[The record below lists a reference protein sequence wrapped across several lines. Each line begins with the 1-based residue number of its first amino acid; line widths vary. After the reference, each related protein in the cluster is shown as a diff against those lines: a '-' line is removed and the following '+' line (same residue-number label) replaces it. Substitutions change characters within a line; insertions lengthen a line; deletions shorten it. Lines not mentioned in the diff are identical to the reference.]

1 MRDSGYSTHAIGKW
15 HLGYSTLKQI
25 PTGVGFDSYMG
36 YLQGQCDYYNH
47 SIPACNGQFCLFKT
61 DKDETSPY
69 GPNAAGSDF
78 WSSSGE
84 DKLESLSSAFGNYS
98 MDMYESRFEKI
109 LAEKADDSPLFV
121 YFAEQTLHIPLDAPP
136 EATYLENCANVK
148 GGDDMINRTILCSM
162 ASRLDASIGHIESLL
177 KKYSMWDN
185 TVVWA
190 VR

>member
-1 MRDSGYSTHAIGKW
+1 
-15 HLGYSTLKQI
+15 
-25 PTGVGFDSYMG
+25 MG

-47 SIPACNGQFCLFKT
+47 TIPACNGQFCLFKT
-61 DKDETSPY
+61 DKGETSPY
-69 GPNAAGSDF
+69 GKSSLTRNDISLTILNHSNLKGPNAVGSDF
-78 WSSSGE
+78 WTSSGE
-84 DKLESLSSAFGNYS
+84 DELESLSSAFGNYS

-109 LAEKADDSPLFV
+109 LAEKADDTPLFV
-121 YFAEQTLHIPLDAPP
+121 YFAEQTLHIPLEAPP

-148 GGDDMINRTILCSM
+148 GGDDMINRTVLCSM